1 MTSAEVFVPLTELV
15 LADDAEFF
23 RLLRTAED
31 TDCSRCRTDETARAG
46 VIWTDKG
53 RGRREQ
59 RTCAKCGWSWSV
71 PVDDGGDL
79 S

>member
-1 MTSAEVFVPLTELV
+1 MTPESPSLTTLV

-31 TDCSRCRTDETARAG
+31 TACSRCRTDETARAG

-59 RTCAKCGWSWSV
+59 RTCECGWSWSV
-71 PVDDGGDL
+71 PVDGGDRL
-79 S
+79 